1 MEDMNMA
8 NTQTKDRRR
17 HKRYYVKNRTFA
29 VVRSENHLLDQ
40 INTMSKGEIALAVI
54 KSNPPKMGEI
64 IEISRGGL
72 SFSYVENEA
81 GLDHLHEM
89 DILFVDEDFH
99 LSRVLFKP
107 IEDSVI
113 EDDAPFNALS
123 MKRLTVQFTDLTP
136 KQKLKI
142 EHFIKNFTT
151 QEVPSLS
158 GKQVWGSRS

>member
-1 MEDMNMA
+1 MNMPK
-8 NTQTKDRRR
+8 TQAKDRRQ
-17 HKRYYVKNRTFA
+17 HKRYFVKNRTFA
-29 VVRSENHLLDQ
+29 VVRSKNLQLDQ
-40 INTMSKGEIALAVI
+40 ISNLSKGEIALAVI
-54 KSNPPKMGEI
+54 KSKPPKMGEI

-72 SFSYVENEA
+72 SFSYIENEE

-99 LSRVLFKP
+99 LSHVPFKP
-107 IEDSVI
+107 IEDTVI

-151 QEVPSLS
+151 QEVPVLS

>member
-1 MEDMNMA
+1 M
-8 NTQTKDRRR
+8 
-17 HKRYYVKNRTFA
+17 
-29 VVRSENHLLDQ
+29 
-40 INTMSKGEIALAVI
+40 
-54 KSNPPKMGEI
+54 
-64 IEISRGGL
+64 
-72 SFSYVENEA
+72 
-81 GLDHLHEM
+81 DHLHEM